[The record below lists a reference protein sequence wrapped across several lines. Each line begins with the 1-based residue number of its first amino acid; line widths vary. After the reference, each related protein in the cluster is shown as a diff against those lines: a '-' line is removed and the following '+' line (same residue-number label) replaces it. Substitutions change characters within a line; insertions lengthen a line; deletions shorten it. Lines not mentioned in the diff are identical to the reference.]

1 MNIVMLV
8 GDGES
13 SRIVYNSLSRDFD
26 IKKVIEDTSVSKKI
40 FLKRRVKKI
49 GYSKV
54 FGQILF
60 MIYNKILLKKS
71 KDRIESIKTENRLNS
86 NFYPKKVF
94 KKVESINNKETIDIL
109 LKNKPDIIIV
119 NGTRILSKNIL
130 NTVDAIF
137 INTHVGIT
145 PSYRGVHGG
154 YWSLVNRDYENC
166 GVTVHLVDEGIDT
179 GGILYQDLIEITNLD
194 NINTYPYLQ
203 IAKAIPLLKQA
214 IKDVIKG
221 GVKIRE
227 IPASSS
233 TLYSHPTLLEYF
245 KNKNNGVK

>member
-1 MNIVMLV
+1 MLV
-8 GDGES
+8 GEGES
-13 SRIVYNSLSRDFD
+13 SRIVYNSLRNDFD

-40 FLKRRVKKI
+40 FLKRRVKKM

-54 FGQILF
+54 LGQILF
-60 MIYNKILLKKS
+60 IIYNKILVKIS
-71 KDRIESIKTENRLNS
+71 RDRIELIKIENRLNS
-86 NFYPKKVF
+86 NFYPIKVF
-94 KKVESINNKETIDIL
+94 KKVESINNEETIKVL

-119 NGTRILSKNIL
+119 NGTRILSKKIL
-130 NTVDAIF
+130 NAVDAIF

-145 PSYRGVHGG
+145 PSYRGVHGA
-154 YWSLVNRDYENC
+154 YWALVNRDYKNC

-179 GGILYQDLIEITNLD
+179 GGILYQDLIEITKSD

-203 IAKAIPLLKQA
+203 IVKAIPLLKQA

-221 GVKIRE
+221 CVKIRD
-227 IPASSS
+227 IPVASS
-233 TLYSHPTLLEYF
+233 TLYTHPTLLEYF